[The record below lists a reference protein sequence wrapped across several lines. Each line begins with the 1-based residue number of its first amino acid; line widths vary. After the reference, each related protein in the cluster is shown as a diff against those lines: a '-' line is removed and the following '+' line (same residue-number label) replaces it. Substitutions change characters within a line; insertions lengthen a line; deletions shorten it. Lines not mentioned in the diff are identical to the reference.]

1 MRMTVE
7 RSIPNRSAASPWLSS
22 PVTSCNHSSYF
33 WLGLRNRLARRP
45 SRSRPESCWVISTLL
60 LGAGGP
66 YRMRCNQNPDVGHE
80 VRRKTSARAAPS
92 SSPPSSSAPPSKP
105 NATTPNA
112 KASSAARRSST
123 DCYSDSTRQPLDT
136 ITRIST
142 TTDACTPPSAW
153 SPLPSA
159 RPPTMLHPNRSR
171 SPYEDGT
178 KPMTVQRPGVLYTSG
193 VVASVLRRPSSAR
206 SAPPIPI
213 SPDLAMAP
221 DQPNLRTLNQ

>member
-80 VRRKTSARAAPS
+80 VRRKTHQGQQA
-92 SSPPSSSAPPSKP
+92 
-105 NATTPNA
+105 
-112 KASSAARRSST
+112 
-123 DCYSDSTRQPLDT
+123 
-136 ITRIST
+136 
-142 TTDACTPPSAW
+142 
-153 SPLPSA
+153 
-159 RPPTMLHPNRSR
+159 
-171 SPYEDGT
+171 
-178 KPMTVQRPGVLYTSG
+178 VF
-193 VVASVLRRPSSAR
+193 VAL
-206 SAPPIPI
+206 
-213 SPDLAMAP
+213 
-221 DQPNLRTLNQ
+221 PNLGVMLEEFVGVAMT

>member
-80 VRRKTSARAAPS
+80 VRRKTP
-92 SSPPSSSAPPSKP
+92 PPSGTDDLIRLPYVDLPPTSP
-105 NATTPNA
+105 SRLTARPGPCE
-112 KASSAARRSST
+112 AAR
-123 DCYSDSTRQPLDT
+123 
-136 ITRIST
+136 
-142 TTDACTPPSAW
+142 
-153 SPLPSA
+153 
-159 RPPTMLHPNRSR
+159 
-171 SPYEDGT
+171 
-178 KPMTVQRPGVLYTSG
+178 
-193 VVASVLRRPSSAR
+193 
-206 SAPPIPI
+206 
-213 SPDLAMAP
+213 
-221 DQPNLRTLNQ
+221 